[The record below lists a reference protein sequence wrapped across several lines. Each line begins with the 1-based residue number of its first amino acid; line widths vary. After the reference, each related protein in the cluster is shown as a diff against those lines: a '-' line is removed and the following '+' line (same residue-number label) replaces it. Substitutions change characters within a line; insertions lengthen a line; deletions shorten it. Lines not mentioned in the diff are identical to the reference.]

1 MNDFVYHIPTKMYF
15 GKECLNKLAA
25 EMKSSGKKVLIVYG
39 GGSVVRSGLLD
50 RLRGYLKD
58 DFEIYEHS
66 GIEPNPKIGSIR
78 RAADTCK
85 EKGIDMI
92 LAVGGGSVI
101 DASKAIAAGACVD
114 FDPWDFFGGSRKPI
128 EKALPLYTVVTMA
141 STGSEMTCGAV
152 ISNDETCEKTG
163 RGGFPI
169 FPKASFLD
177 PELTFSVPKYQ
188 TACGAADILSHVM
201 ENYFKSDLDFVL
213 LDRMMEGVMKAVTE
227 NAVIALE
234 EPENY
239 QARGNLMWAASW
251 AMNGLFAGGSRQ
263 VWSCHPIEHELSARF
278 DITHGL
284 GLAIITPRWMRY
296 CMETDPSV
304 RDRVREFGRNV
315 FGTDTEEDAV
325 AALEKFFYE
334 DLGLA
339 SSLSAIDLGNEDF
352 ADMAETICKKGNVN
366 GYCPLDKHAVQT
378 ILEACR

>member
-114 FDPWDFFGGSRKPI
+114 FDPWDFFGGPRKPI

-152 ISNDETCEKTG
+152 IGYYGGVVTGYYSFETFVAVKNFQTDSG
-163 RGGFPI
+163 LRADGVAGQQT
-169 FPKASFLD
+169 
-177 PELTFSVPKYQ
+177 LT
-188 TACGAADILSHVM
+188 
-201 ENYFKSDLDFVL
+201 
-213 LDRMMEGVMKAVTE
+213 
-227 NAVIALE
+227 AL
-234 EPENY
+234 Y
-239 QARGNLMWAASW
+239 
-251 AMNGLFAGGSRQ
+251 
-263 VWSCHPIEHELSARF
+263 
-278 DITHGL
+278 
-284 GLAIITPRWMRY
+284 
-296 CMETDPSV
+296 
-304 RDRVREFGRNV
+304 
-315 FGTDTEEDAV
+315 
-325 AALEKFFYE
+325 K
-334 DLGLA
+334 
-339 SSLSAIDLGNEDF
+339 
-352 ADMAETICKKGNVN
+352 
-366 GYCPLDKHAVQT
+366 
-378 ILEACR
+378 